1 MRCRT
6 VLLNPAVHPAR
17 DLASYIG
24 TQTAWHNPHELV
36 TFESHFIEELNT
48 LYVGLGRNALGDTS
62 ASEDATVLQDTHSLL
77 NIVAKGDEVLSW
89 QEMVARYPFAQL
101 HLIEGS
107 DHGISDFEQHFPVIK
122 EYLSL

>member
-17 DLASYIG
+17 DLVAYIG
-24 TQTAWHNPHELV
+24 TQTAWHNPNELV
-36 TFESHFIEELNT
+36 TFESHFIEELQT
-48 LYVGLGRNALGDTS
+48 LYVGLGRK
-62 ASEDATVLQDTHSLL
+62 ASGPVPSHDATALQDTHSLL
-77 NIVAKGDEVLSW
+77 NMVATGDEVLSW

-107 DHGISDFEQHFPVIK
+107 DHGLSDFEQHFPVVK
-122 EYLSL
+122 TFLGL